1 MTWAP
6 TVQLASAI
14 QPTSAL
20 PVAYTDADPGLTRT
34 PKMETRSPAAGSR
47 RLGGAA
53 GQRAA
58 PPGAAFVKGKSGA
71 SAGADKP
78 KPRGSFSTNTVG
90 GRRGSGSGGGRKSAV
105 NSLLQ
110 RVGNVSPK
118 SVGRRLKVQ
127 FNSPANVTR

>member
-1 MTWAP
+1 MAWAP
-6 TVQLASAI
+6 AVQLASAI

-53 GQRAA
+53 GQRA
-58 PPGAAFVKGKSGA
+58 PPGAAFVKGKAVAGA
-71 SAGADKP
+71 SADKP
-78 KPRGSFSTNTVG
+78 KPRGSFSTNTVAD
-90 GRRGSGSGGGRKSAV
+90 RRGSGSAGGRKSAV

-110 RVGNVSPK
+110 RVSNVSPK